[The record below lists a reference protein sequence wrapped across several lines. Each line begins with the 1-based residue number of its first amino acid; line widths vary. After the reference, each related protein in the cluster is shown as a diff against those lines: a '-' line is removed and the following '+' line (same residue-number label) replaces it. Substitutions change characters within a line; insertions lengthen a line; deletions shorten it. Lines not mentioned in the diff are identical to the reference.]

1 MGNTVGPSA
10 EQAAMSSVSL
20 PTGVSPLQQGVCWE
34 SPRGIL
40 VVPRDAQL
48 LSEPIH
54 ARNLLHI
61 HSYFWFLGFPATAS
75 LTKVK
80 LMYQKS

>member
-61 HSYFWFLGFPATAS
+61 HSYFWFSAICLFMFLIAFD
-75 LTKVK
+75 
-80 LMYQKS
+80 